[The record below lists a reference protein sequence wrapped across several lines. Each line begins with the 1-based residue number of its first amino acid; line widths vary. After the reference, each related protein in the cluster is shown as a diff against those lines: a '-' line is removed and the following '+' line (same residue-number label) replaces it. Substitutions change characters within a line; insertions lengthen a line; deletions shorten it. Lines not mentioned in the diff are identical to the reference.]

1 MRARRDASTHGGD
14 ITVYSML
21 AQDVILIAQANFT
34 VGVRGS
40 IPESRFDSSLTTLG
54 VPRPKFSSI
63 HARCSRAA
71 LDMHE
76 FMLQCYYKNKGP
88 NRREAPG
95 GQSNAD
101 LHPTWW
107 DCTPFPFPPAMSSPG
122 DNRPVL
128 PAHDDVLASACTAT
142 LRGLSGHTSTPHVAK
157 GEGTTHT

>member
-1 MRARRDASTHGGD
+1 MRARRDASTPGSD

-54 VPRPKFSSI
+54 VPRSKFSSI

-76 FMLQCYYKNKGP
+76 FMLQCYFL
-88 NRREAPG
+88 EFAPCV
-95 GQSNAD
+95 
-101 LHPTWW
+101 T
-107 DCTPFPFPPAMSSPG
+107 
-122 DNRPVL
+122 
-128 PAHDDVLASACTAT
+128 ASAYAQ
-142 LRGLSGHTSTPHVAK
+142 STQDASRAALDMHAYAQSTK
-157 GEGTTHT
+157 DWN